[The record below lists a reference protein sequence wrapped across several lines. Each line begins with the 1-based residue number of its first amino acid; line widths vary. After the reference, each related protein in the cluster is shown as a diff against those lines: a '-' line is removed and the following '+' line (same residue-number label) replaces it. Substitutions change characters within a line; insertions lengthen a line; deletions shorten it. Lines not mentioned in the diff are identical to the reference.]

1 MTAIALDQP
10 LHLAHAVS
18 LSISSKISYLLYS
31 TAAISF
37 ILPFCR
43 YVRQDYHK
51 FIALG
56 PGGTPSTF
64 VGYLRIS
71 YLRLFTLKDPLSP
84 PVCTEQVCPI
94 QGYLLHLPKR
104 SHPRPSVA
112 GIAPHRQLNQKP
124 PRHVDQMLRNALVSL
139 VKTHPTLLRIGKS
152 CFEKHGLGL
161 FLSLCPTCPD
171 SECHKVL
178 QHSGNTHVNQTC
190 ADTAEICHLHA
201 TVCFFFFL
209 VSSVCLQQS

>member
-1 MTAIALDQP
+1 MAAIASGQP
-10 LHLAHAVS
+10 INHVAETLFTPVF
-18 LSISSKISYLLYS
+18 SKLSYLLYS

-37 ILPFCR
+37 FLPLCR
-43 YVRQDYHK
+43 LIRRDYLN

-64 VGYLRIS
+64 AGYLRIS
-71 YLRLFTLKDPLSP
+71 YLRLFTLKDPLVP
-84 PVCTEQVCPI
+84 PLCTRKEYPA

-104 SHPRPSVA
+104 PHPRPTVA

-124 PRHVDQMLRNALVSL
+124 PRYIDQKLRDALVSL
-139 VKTHPTLLRIGKS
+139 VKAHPTLLRIGKS

-178 QHSGNTHVNQTC
+178 EHKGTTHMNQTC

-201 TVCFFFFL
+201 TVCSCL
-209 VSSVCLQQS
+209 VL